1 MSFLIKPPVTVTL
14 KPGSFSGGD
23 GRFPT
28 VVINIINQLVAVIS
42 PISQDLA
49 AVQADWFQQWDCHID
64 IVPLSLAQPKINRIT
79 VCIYNCMDFCAG
91 PATAMANQTCWP
103 PFFAPALCWW
113 AFTMEA
119 SRLSS
124 CNSASRLRTRKILSR

>member
-64 IVPLSLAQPKINRIT
+64 IVPLSLAQP
-79 VCIYNCMDFCAG
+79 
-91 PATAMANQTCWP
+91 
-103 PFFAPALCWW
+103 
-113 AFTMEA
+113 
-119 SRLSS
+119 
-124 CNSASRLRTRKILSR
+124 

>member
-28 VVINIINQLVAVIS
+28 AVINIINQLVAVIS

-49 AVQADWFQQWDCHID
+49 AVQVDLFQQRDCHID
-64 IVPLSLAQPKINRIT
+64 IVPLPLAQP
-79 VCIYNCMDFCAG
+79 
-91 PATAMANQTCWP
+91 
-103 PFFAPALCWW
+103 
-113 AFTMEA
+113 
-119 SRLSS
+119 
-124 CNSASRLRTRKILSR
+124 